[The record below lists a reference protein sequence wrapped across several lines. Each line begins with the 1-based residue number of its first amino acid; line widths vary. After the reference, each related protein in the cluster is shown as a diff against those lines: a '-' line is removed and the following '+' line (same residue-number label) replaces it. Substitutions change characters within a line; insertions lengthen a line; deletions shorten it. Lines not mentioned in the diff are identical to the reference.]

1 MQMRH
6 INKFAYVLELEETN
20 ASRGYHIQIVKIN
33 IDQKDLFDSL
43 IKQYSE
49 LDLDNINDM
58 EDGVG
63 FVNAHT
69 FNEII
74 EFWKDRN
81 QEDVYLEEIK
91 LFMELDKFPDFFPVC
106 PAYLVEHNESWL
118 VRVKI
123 KEILT
128 INSIQTFEE

>member
-1 MQMRH
+1 MRVQH
-6 INKFAYVLELEETN
+6 VNKFAYVLELEETN
-20 ASRGYHIQIVKIN
+20 ASRGQHIQIVKID
-33 IDQKDLFDSL
+33 IEQKELFDSL
-43 IKQYSE
+43 IKRYSE

-63 FVNAHT
+63 FVNADT
-69 FNEII
+69 FGEIV

-81 QEDVYLEEIK
+81 QEVNYPEEIK

-106 PAYLVEHNESWL
+106 PAYLEEHSESWL
-118 VRVKI
+118 VGVKI

-128 INSIQTFEE
+128 VNSIRTFEE